1 VHNGRER
8 LSIGDKVPSPEAEE
22 TVEDQDDPAGFF
34 DQDE

>member
-22 TVEDQDDPAGFF
+22 PIEQQEDSAGFF